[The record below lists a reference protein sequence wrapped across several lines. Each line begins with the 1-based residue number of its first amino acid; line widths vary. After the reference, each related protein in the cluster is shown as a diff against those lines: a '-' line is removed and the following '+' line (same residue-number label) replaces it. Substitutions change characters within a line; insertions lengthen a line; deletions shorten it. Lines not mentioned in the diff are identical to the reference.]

1 MNTIPREQIPW
12 MMRSSHA
19 LFSAEVNPPCPNS
32 VIESLACGLP
42 VIGFDTGS
50 LSEIVQGDAGRL
62 APYGANQWKLEK
74 PNVQALANVA
84 EGVLENNEHFR
95 TTARK
100 QAETVLGLLDPNHKK
115 VAKLERLDALS
126 GKADILKDEVLN
138 EGERSHSS

>member
-1 MNTIPREQIPW
+1 MLL
-12 MMRSSHA
+12 MMKKH

-74 PNVQALANVA
+74 PNIQALANAA
-84 EGVLENNEHFR
+84 EEVLENNEYFR
-95 TTARK
+95 TAARQ
-100 QAETVLGLLDPNHKK
+100 QAETVLGLDKMVDEYLK
-115 VAKLERLDALS
+115 VLL
-126 GKADILKDEVLN
+126 G
-138 EGERSHSS
+138 